1 MPKKRVLYLEDFVAE
16 IDKVQK
22 EINATKDFDLT
33 AVALHNGL
41 TLAKSLAYKL
51 SVVGRDNG
59 GQACQDGAGREV

>member
-1 MPKKRVLYLEDFVAE
+1 MMAEKSVLYFEDLAAE

-41 TLAKSLAYKL
+41 TMAKALAYKL
-51 SVVGRDNG
+51 AVSGRDNNG
-59 GQACQDGAGREV
+59 